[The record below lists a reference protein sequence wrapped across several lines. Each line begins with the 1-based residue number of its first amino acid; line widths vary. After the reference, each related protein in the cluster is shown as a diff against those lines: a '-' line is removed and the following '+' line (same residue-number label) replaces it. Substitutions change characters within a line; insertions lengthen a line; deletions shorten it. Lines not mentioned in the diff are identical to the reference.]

1 MILNAL
7 QQFRSLSGYHY
18 RMVVL
23 TILLPAIGP
32 TSLALFGPDHFV
44 LRVILYVAAFL
55 VWSVLAVLAVAS
67 MLNRD
72 RSEAEQLLS
81 QKLKALST
89 QIGSLREEH
98 EDSRVDLRQQ
108 MNDLEEVVRS
118 TLREEQG
125 VVLPP
130 RPISV
135 RPKPVRFGFDVSAAN
150 VTVIRGS
157 KVAHLRLWLRRAMR
171 RLCEVVYGKPEDS

>member
-7 QQFRSLSGYHY
+7 RHFRSLSGYHY

-32 TSLALFGPDHFV
+32 TSLALFGPDHFI
-44 LRVILYVAAFL
+44 LRVILYVGAFL
-55 VWSVLAVLAVAS
+55 VWSVLVVLAVAS
-67 MLNRD
+67 MLERD
-72 RSEAEQLLS
+72 KSEAEQLTS
-81 QKLKALST
+81 PKLEALWA
-89 QIGSLREEH
+89 QIGRLREEH
-98 EDSRVDLRQQ
+98 EDSRVDLQQ
-108 MNDLEEVVRS
+108 QVNDLEEVVRS
-118 TLREEQG
+118 TLREELG
-125 VVLPP
+125 VALPP

-157 KVAHLRLWLRRAMR
+157 KVARLRLWLRSGVH
-171 RLCEVVYGKPEDS
+171 RLWGVVYGKPEHS